1 MSFVSGMI
9 LIDAPHSALNMAGLD
24 KGLEQNKVVVKKF
37 KKGRNE
43 YPYVSAQSWRFWWRM
58 TLQEHFDW
66 KLSGLIKIE
75 GRSQAITE
83 TNPIDYPDDDIFGYM
98 KAQKDNQTVTR
109 ISPLKTTPLVSI
121 LPAYNSVVS
130 DFGVFSRHEGNPVPY
145 EQQFYST
152 VLKGAFSLD
161 LDSLGKFTLMDRAG
175 YKNIAIVG
183 KNENDEG
190 YKKLLEKAKE
200 NGVKI
205 EDNYWT
211 LPKELRK
218 TRAVETLKALKYLNG
233 GAKQTL
239 FLTDVVPKFIILGI
253 FEGGINPFITDI
265 ILEEKGEI
273 KLSVETLVSRIVQ
286 YQDILKS
293 KKIII
298 GKDKGFFPNWEQ
310 ELMKLNEEYNADRST
325 LNIVYFDNIGDA
337 IESFTKEVEKDYGS
351 S

>member
-9 LIDAPHSALNMAGLD
+9 LVDAPHSALNMAGLD
-24 KGLEQNKVVVKKF
+24 KGIEQNKVVVKKF

-43 YPYVSAQSWRFWWRM
+43 FPYVSAQSWRFWWRM
-58 TLQEHFDW
+58 TLQEHFNW
-66 KLSGLIKIE
+66 RLSGLTKIE

-83 TNPIDYPDDDIFGYM
+83 TNPIDYPDDDVFGYM
-98 KAQKDNQTVTR
+98 RAQKDNQTVTR

-121 LPAYNSVVS
+121 LPSYNSVVS

-161 LDSLGKFTLMDRAG
+161 LNSLGKFTLMDRAG
-175 YKNIAIVG
+175 YKNIASAG
-183 KNENDEG
+183 KKENDEG

-200 NGVKI
+200 TGIKI
-205 EDNYWT
+205 EENYWT
-211 LPKELRK
+211 LPNELRK
-218 TRAVETLKALKYLNG
+218 TRAVETIKALKYLNG

-239 FLTDVVPKFIILGI
+239 FLTDVVPKFVILGI
-253 FEGGINPFITDI
+253 FDGGINPFITDI
-265 ILEEKGEI
+265 LYEEKGEI
-273 KLSVETLVSRIVQ
+273 MLSKETLVSRIVQ
-286 YQDILKS
+286 YEDILKS

-298 GKDKGFFPNWEQ
+298 GKDKGFFPSWEQ
-310 ELMKLNEEYNADRST
+310 ELMKLNEEYNIDRSK

-337 IESFTKEVEKDYGS
+337 IESCTKEVEKFYGS